1 MRIFRRIGL
10 VAAFVAVLVGG
21 WMFAEGNDAPVRID
35 YLFGET
41 PDVVLWKALAAVAA
55 IGAVAPLLVM
65 SFWLFVAR
73 LEVRRLRKAL
83 RELETEVHQLR
94 NLPAVSDDPVEVPAT
109 AAVAAGGAIHTD

>member
-1 MRIFRRIGL
+1 MRILRRIGL
-10 VAAFVAVLVGG
+10 LAAFVAVLVGG
-21 WMFAEGNDAPVRID
+21 WMFAQGNGDPVRVD

-41 PDVVLWKALAAVAA
+41 ADVVLWKALAVVAV
-55 IGAVAPLLVM
+55 IGAAMPFLVM

-94 NLPAVSDDPVEVPAT
+94 NLPAVSDDPVDVPT
-109 AAVAAGGAIHTD
+109 VAAVAAGGAIHTD